1 MKRFCDLTFC
11 FSVGFCGMNM
21 LPLADG
27 CRRVCVSI
35 SVLGR
40 GDSLWRWGGEVGTK
54 AKSLVLFRRPRRI
67 GNGVVT
73 GFNRTSAKASFKAF
87 PWGLLSR

>member
-1 MKRFCDLTFC
+1 M
-11 FSVGFCGMNM
+11 V
-21 LPLADG
+21 AA
-27 CRRVCVSI
+27 VCVSAFLYSAVVI
-35 SVLGR
+35 FFG
-40 GDSLWRWGGEVGTK
+40 GGGGEVGTK